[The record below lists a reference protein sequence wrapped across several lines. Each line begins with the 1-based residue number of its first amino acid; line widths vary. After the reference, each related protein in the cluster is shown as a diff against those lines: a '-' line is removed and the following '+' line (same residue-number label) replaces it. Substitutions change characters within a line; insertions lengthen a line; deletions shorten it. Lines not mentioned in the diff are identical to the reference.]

1 MVIFTNAQRSNT
13 HNDRNASTQSQN
25 GRMRQYKLFE
35 CVTKVGTI
43 KD

>member
-1 MVIFTNAQRSNT
+1 MAIFQNTQRSNT